1 MSLLLA
7 IIASAAV
14 LLALDLLTAPKH
26 QEASSAALKD
36 GRRAV

>member
-26 QEASSAALKD
+26 RESGATLKD
-36 GRRAV
+36 GRRAA

>member
-7 IIASAAV
+7 IIASAVA

-26 QEASSAALKD
+26 RETSAALKD
-36 GRRAV
+36 GRRAA